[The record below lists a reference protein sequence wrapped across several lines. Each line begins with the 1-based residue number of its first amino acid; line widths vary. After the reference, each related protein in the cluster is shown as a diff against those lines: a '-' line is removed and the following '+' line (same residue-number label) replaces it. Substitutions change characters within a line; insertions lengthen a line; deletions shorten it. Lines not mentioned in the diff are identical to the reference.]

1 MAYTDLSSYVPASYF
16 FPGKINQEGWQLS
29 FQALK
34 KKPGRAWSHAVW
46 LQISSASPSNNEL
59 MSRVFPHWRA
69 AHQMGWV
76 SPTDL
81 IFFPSSRHGAAGS
94 GKTQSLFLP
103 VWSTSSEAWD
113 KLVLVCGHSR
123 TWLFRTASANLLCPV
138 SLTVALV
145 KCTKPSLENK
155 EETAQLFST

>member
-46 LQISSASPSNNEL
+46 LQISSASPRNNEL

-103 VWSTSSEAWD
+103 VWSTSSATGLLRGMRQTGFGLWAQQD
-113 KLVLVCGHSR
+113 
-123 TWLFRTASANLLCPV
+123 TALQDSLCKPAV
-138 SLTVALV
+138 PSVPHCSLIL
-145 KCTKPSLENK
+145 
-155 EETAQLFST
+155 